1 MYLFLHIVVFL
12 ILSILYTFIHCMS
25 LIFTFMYFFFS
36 SRRRHTRCALV
47 TGVQTCALPICT
59 YLEVTG
65 QVEGEK
71 KLQSNPESGGRFHT
85 NWLSMI
91 YPRLKLARNLLAPD
105 GVLVITI
112 DDNEVSQLGV
122 ILREVFEEG
131 NFDHVC
137 VPVVHNPRGVQG
149 KNFSYVHEYAY
160 FVYPAGTKAIC
171 DRKIDD
177 ADVDRSEEHTSELQ
191 SLMRI
196 SYAVFCLKKKK

>member
-1 MYLFLHIVVFL
+1 
-12 ILSILYTFIHCMS
+12 
-25 LIFTFMYFFFS
+25 
-36 SRRRHTRCALV
+36 
-47 TGVQTCALPICT
+47 
-59 YLEVTG
+59 
-65 QVEGEK
+65 
-71 KLQSNPESGGRFHT
+71 
-85 NWLSMI
+85 MI

-149 KNFSYVHEYAY
+149 KNFSYVHE
-160 FVYPAGTKAIC
+160 
-171 DRKIDD
+171 
-177 ADVDRSEEHTSELQ
+177 RSEEHTSELQ

-196 SYAVFCLKKKK
+196 SYAVFCLKKQKNTKKAS

>member
-1 MYLFLHIVVFL
+1 MRI
-12 ILSILYTFIHCMS
+12 SDW
-25 LIFTFMYFFFS
+25 S
-36 SRRRHTRCALV
+36 SDVCSSDL
-47 TGVQTCALPICT
+47 
-59 YLEVTG
+59 
-65 QVEGEK
+65 
-71 KLQSNPESGGRFHT
+71 
-85 NWLSMI
+85 
-91 YPRLKLARNLLAPD
+91 
-105 GVLVITI
+105 ITI

-177 ADVDRSEEHTSELQ
+177 ADVDWSHLRNWRSEEHTSELQ

-196 SYAVFCLKKKK
+196 AYAVFCLTQQNNTQ